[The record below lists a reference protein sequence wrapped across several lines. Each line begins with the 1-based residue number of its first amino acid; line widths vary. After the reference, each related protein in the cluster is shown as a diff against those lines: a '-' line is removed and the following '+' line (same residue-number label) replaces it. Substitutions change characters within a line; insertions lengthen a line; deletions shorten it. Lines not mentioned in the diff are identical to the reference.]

1 MPKAKSNTKA
11 RDAFVSKKIA
21 KMSLEEKVGQL
32 LTFTWRGTIPTP
44 SGIEQITKLQCG
56 GLCLEPYALETCKN
70 LYWGNS
76 QVDKTFKK
84 PKGYFAISNTYFA
97 GKTFGI
103 SITPGDYTEA
113 LNKMQRIA
121 VNRPSGIPLHMTIDM
136 EGDFKNDYMAG
147 GIRQFPSQ
155 MGMAAIGDPKL
166 TYKVANTGLRLQH
179 ESEKSGNR
187 RQVVLRRSGN
197 LCRSRGRGR

>member
-1 MPKAKSNTKA
+1 MSKTTASTKA
-11 RDAFVSKKIA
+11 RDAFVSKKIS

-76 QVDKTFKK
+76 QIDKTFKK
-84 PKGYFAISNTYFA
+84 PKDYFTIANTYFA

-103 SITPGDYTEA
+103 SITPGDYTAA
-113 LNKMQRIA
+113 LNKMQKIA
-121 VNRPSGIPLHMTIDM
+121 MSRPSGIPT
-136 EGDFKNDYMAG
+136 
-147 GIRQFPSQ
+147 S
-155 MGMAAIGDPKL
+155 
-166 TYKVANTGLRLQH
+166 V
-179 ESEKSGNR
+179 SS
-187 RQVVLRRSGN
+187 
-197 LCRSRGRGR
+197 SR